1 MVSILIG
8 CVIAGMIAINGRLSA
23 LYGILG
29 ATVVIHLVGSVFAL
43 GVIKLRKQKLNLN
56 PTVPLWLL
64 SGGMIGVC
72 TTVCNNAAY
81 GKISMTSIVALGL
94 FGQTLT
100 SLAIDHFGLFHMPKY
115 KFNKAQFLGLTFA
128 IIGMAV
134 MLDDMGDAVL
144 TAIVLS
150 LTAGMS
156 VVLSRT
162 VNAGLS
168 NRIGALQGSFIN
180 HLVGLPITIVIL
192 LLFGRGEP
200 IFTGFTISS
209 QVWIYLGGVL
219 GVMVVLLF
227 YILRRYS
234 HCHRNAG
241 QYFDST

>member
-94 FGQTLT
+94 FG
-100 SLAIDHFGLFHMPKY
+100 
-115 KFNKAQFLGLTFA
+115 
-128 IIGMAV
+128 
-134 MLDDMGDAVL
+134 
-144 TAIVLS
+144 
-150 LTAGMS
+150 
-156 VVLSRT
+156 
-162 VNAGLS
+162 
-168 NRIGALQGSFIN
+168 
-180 HLVGLPITIVIL
+180 
-192 LLFGRGEP
+192 
-200 IFTGFTISS
+200 
-209 QVWIYLGGVL
+209 
-219 GVMVVLLF
+219 
-227 YILRRYS
+227 
-234 HCHRNAG
+234 
-241 QYFDST
+241 